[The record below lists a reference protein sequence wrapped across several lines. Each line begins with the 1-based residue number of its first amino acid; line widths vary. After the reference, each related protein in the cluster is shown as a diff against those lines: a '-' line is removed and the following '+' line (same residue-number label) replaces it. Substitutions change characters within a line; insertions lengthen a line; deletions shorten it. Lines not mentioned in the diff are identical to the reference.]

1 MSRINQLFP
10 SVFGMD
16 RRASLAALP
25 SLLIVLSCLSANPHA
40 QAQTF
45 TALHSF
51 AGSEG
56 VFPTFGLVRDSSGN
70 LYGAT
75 QYGGLY
81 QNCDNELGGGAIYKV
96 DPSGKTTTLH
106 AFNNGL
112 DSCFPSSP
120 LVLDNAGNLYGT
132 TYGNSVFK
140 IDSAGNLTT
149 LFLFLSQAEGREPI
163 GTLSRDSQGNLYG
176 TTLSGGNNGCQ
187 YNLGCGTVFKL
198 DASGK
203 ETVLY
208 AFQGGAD
215 GFSPQ
220 AGVIRDSAGNLYSTT
235 TYGGNLSCQ
244 NGCGVV
250 FKIDTTGK
258 QTVLHTFSGGADGRW
273 PSYPLVRDSGGN
285 LYGVTGYG
293 GDLSCSPPHGCGT
306 VYKITPSGKKSI
318 LYSFKGGNDG
328 SFPDGGLTLDAAG
341 NFYGTTSGGGSTYN
355 AGTVYKLDKSGNVT
369 ILHSFTTI
377 DAGTNP
383 GAGVIRDAQDNL
395 YGTTEYGGHLGQGV
409 VYKLVP

>member
-16 RRASLAALP
+16 RRASFAALP
-25 SLLIVLSCLSANPHA
+25 SLLIVLSCLFANERA

-96 DPSGKTTTLH
+96 VPSGKTTTLH

-163 GTLSRDSQGNLYG
+163 GTLLRDSQGNLYG

-258 QTVLHTFSGGADGRW
+258 QTVFHTFSGGADGRW

-318 LYSFKGGNDG
+318 LYSFKGGIDG

-383 GAGVIRDAQDNL
+383 GAGVIRDAQGSL

>member
-16 RRASLAALP
+16 RRASFAALP
-25 SLLIVLSCLSANPHA
+25 SLLIVLSCLSADPHA
-40 QAQTF
+40 HALTF

-106 AFNNGL
+106 AFNNRL

-163 GTLSRDSQGNLYG
+163 GTLLRDSQ
-176 TTLSGGNNGCQ
+176 
-187 YNLGCGTVFKL
+187 
-198 DASGK
+198 
-203 ETVLY
+203 
-208 AFQGGAD
+208 
-215 GFSPQ
+215 
-220 AGVIRDSAGNLYSTT
+220 
-235 TYGGNLSCQ
+235 
-244 NGCGVV
+244 
-250 FKIDTTGK
+250 
-258 QTVLHTFSGGADGRW
+258 
-273 PSYPLVRDSGGN
+273 GN

-306 VYKITPSGKKSI
+306 VYKLTPSGKKSI
-318 LYSFKGGNDG
+318 LYWFKGGSDG

-383 GAGVIRDAQDNL
+383 GARVIRDDQDNL